1 MMHGEEGGKNPKNYG
16 HYGHYGHMNPNF
28 DEKNGQTSYYQGNTE
43 AEADEDEKKLAL
55 TRYSSANW
63 DMLQLRK
70 IPTSW
75 L

>member
-1 MMHGEEGGKNPKNYG
+1 
-16 HYGHYGHMNPNF
+16 MNPNF
-28 DEKNGQTSYYQGNTE
+28 DEKNGQTSYNQGNTE